1 MPEPPTPQWQPIAR
15 LALIAAHIDGMLE
28 SATEQ
33 YQQLERARPKPY
45 VLDDALVRRVI
56 AAFTTQQADL
66 WLFDEQLRRW
76 TGGQLTPAQR
86 AEVARLARQMLQLH
100 AIITAILELA
110 AELQT
115 GTLEQQLAKSD
126 VALGL
131 ETLRKGRPPA
141 G

>member
-1 MPEPPTPQWQPIAR
+1 MPEQPTPQWQPIAR
-15 LALIAAHIDGMLE
+15 LALIASHIDGMLE

-33 YQQLERARPKPY
+33 YATLQQARPQPW

-56 AAFTTQQADL
+56 AAFTTQQGDL
-66 WLFDEQLRRW
+66 GLFDEQLRRW
-76 TGGQLTPAQR
+76 TRGQLTPTQR

-100 AIITAILELA
+100 AVIPAILELA

-115 GTLEQQLAKSD
+115 GTIEQQLAKSD

-131 ETLRKGRPPA
+131 ETLRKGWPPA